1 MKRFEDMVAI
11 VVGAADN
18 MGRSAARMLAEGGAK
33 VAVTYYSNAAGIE
46 DTVKAVEAAGS
57 EAMAIKL
64 DHSEEDQVIRMVDQ
78 VVERFGKINIVLNYA
93 AMIAGEFIAKD
104 RDIVNMDADY
114 WDQNLK
120 FNLKGPMLVCKHTI
134 PHMIKAG
141 YGAIV
146 NTGSGVVFRG
156 DSVRNAYS
164 AAKIGLHSVTM
175 DIAATYG
182 KHNVRCNL
190 VSPGLVLTKAVR
202 EGCSPE
208 LIGKLGAENLVP
220 FIAEPDDLANVAC
233 FLASREARYVTG
245 QILAVDGGLH
255 VHQCVMGQQ

>member
-11 VVGAADN
+11 IVGAADN
-18 MGRSAARMLAEGGAK
+18 MGRSAARILAEGGAK
-33 VAVTYYSNAAGIE
+33 VVVTYYSNAAGVA
-46 DTVKAVEAAGS
+46 DTVRIVEEAGS
-57 EAMAIKL
+57 EVLAVKL
-64 DHSEEDQVIRMVDQ
+64 DHADEDAVISMVDQ
-78 VVERFGKINIVLNYA
+78 VIQRFGKINIVINNA
-93 AMIAGEFIAKD
+93 AMIAADFIAKD

-120 FNLKGPMLVCKHTI
+120 FNLKGPMLVCKHVI
-134 PHMIKAG
+134 PHMIEAG
-141 YGAIV
+141 YGSIV

-164 AAKIGLHSVTM
+164 AAKIGLHSLTM
-175 DIAATYG
+175 DIAASYG
-182 KHNVRCNL
+182 KHNIRCNL
-190 VSPGLVLTKAVR
+190 VSPGLIMTKAVR
-202 EGCSPE
+202 EGCSDD
-208 LIGKLGAENLVP
+208 LIEKLGAENLVP
-220 FIAEPDDLANVAC
+220 FIGEPDDIANVTC